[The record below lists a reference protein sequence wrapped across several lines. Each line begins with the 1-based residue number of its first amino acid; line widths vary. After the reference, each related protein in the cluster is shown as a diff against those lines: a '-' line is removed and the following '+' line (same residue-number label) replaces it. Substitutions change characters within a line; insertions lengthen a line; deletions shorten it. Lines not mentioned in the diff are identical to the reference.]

1 MFKPY
6 LILILIVSLFSCQN
20 NHEKS
25 IEKNSLSIAFER
37 SNGDSTST
45 YFEVIDF
52 YKNIANKNAKVSI
65 SEHYETDSGQPL
77 HLVKFSSNPSAE
89 TPLKI
94 LINNGIHPG
103 EPDGIDASM
112 LLFKALTNGEIKTEV
127 PVEVYSIPIY
137 NIGGALQR
145 NSTSRVNQ
153 NGPAEYGFRG
163 NAKNYD
169 LNRDFI
175 KSDSKNSKAF
185 FEIFHIAKPH
195 VFVDTHVSNGA
206 DYQYTLTHLFTQHNK
221 LGDALGQFLNKEF
234 RPEIENNLKKKNWEI
249 TPYVNVFNR
258 PPNNGF
264 TQFNDSPRYSTGYTS
279 LYNTLGLMIE
289 THMLKPYKKRVNGTL
304 EMLKSIVNISQ
315 NHAEKIKSLKQQQ
328 AEKFQNASTYAFNY
342 AVDSS
347 KTSSLKFLGYEADTI
362 ISQVTDL
369 PRLKYNREKPITTNI
384 KYYNYFKAKD
394 SIKIPE
400 AYIIPQQYTE
410 IIDLLKW
417 NNINIERF
425 VTDTLIKVERYT
437 IADYNTRKSA
447 YEGHYL
453 HFNTS
458 ISTEVVEVE
467 MTPGDVFVS
476 TKQPGIRYLIE
487 TLEPAAVDS
496 FFNWNFF
503 DAILQQKEGFSP
515 YVFEDLAI
523 KILEENPKLK
533 TEFEQMKK
541 TDKSFKNNWYAQ
553 LDWLHRHSPYY
564 EDAHLK
570 YPIYRLME

>member
-6 LILILIVSLFSCQN
+6 LILILIISLVSCQN
-20 NHEKS
+20 SQEKKYKEDAHS
-25 IEKNSLSIAFER
+25 TAFER

-45 YFEVIDF
+45 YLEVIDF

-77 HLVKFSSNPSAE
+77 HLVKFSSNPAAK

-153 NGPAEYGFRG
+153 NGPVEYGFRG

-185 FEIFHIAKPH
+185 FDIFHSVQPH

-221 LGDALGQFLNKEF
+221 LGRSLGEFLNTTF
-234 RPEIENNLKKKNWEI
+234 RPEIENSLVNKNWEI

-258 PPNNGF
+258 PPNKGF

-289 THMLKPYKKRVNGTL
+289 THMLKPYKTRVEGTL
-304 EMLKSIVNISQ
+304 EMLKSIINISQ
-315 NHAEKIKSLKQQQ
+315 NHAEKIKDLKQQQ
-328 AEKFQNASTYAFNY
+328 TEAFQNASTYAFNY
-342 AVDSS
+342 VVDSS
-347 KTSSLKFLGYEADTI
+347 KTSDLKFLGYQADTI

-384 KYYNYFKAKD
+384 KYFNYFKAKD

-425 VTDTLIKVERYT
+425 VADTLIKVERYT
-437 IADYNTRKSA
+437 IADYNTRKSP

-458 ISTEVVEVE
+458 VSTEISQIKI
-467 MTPGDVFVS
+467 TPGDVIVN
-476 TKQPGIRYLIE
+476 TNQPGIRYLLE
-487 TLEPAAVDS
+487 TLEPMAVDS

-553 LDWLHRHSPYY
+553 LDWLHKHSPYY
-564 EDAHLK
+564 ETAHLK

>member
-20 NHEKS
+20 NQEKS

-37 SNGDSTST
+37 SEGDSTST

-52 YKNIANKNAKVSI
+52 YKKIASKNVQVSI
-65 SEHYETDSGQPL
+65 TEHYETDSGQAL
-77 HLVKFSSNPSAE
+77 HLVKYSSNPTAQN
-89 TPLKI
+89 PLKI

-153 NGPAEYGFRG
+153 KGPAEYGFRG

-185 FEIFHIAKPH
+185 FEIFHSVKPH

-221 LGDALGQFLNKEF
+221 LGEALGKFLNKEF
-234 RPEIENNLKKKNWEI
+234 RPEIENNLKKKKWEI

-289 THMLKPYKKRVNGTL
+289 THMLKPYKERVNGTL
-304 EMLKSIVNISQ
+304 EMLKSIVNVSLK
-315 NHAEKIKSLKQQQ
+315 HAEKIKSLKQQQ
-328 AEKFQNASTYAFNY
+328 TEKFQNASTYAFNY

-347 KTSSLKFLGYEADTI
+347 KTSNLKFLGYEVDTI
-362 ISQVTDL
+362 KSQVTDL

-394 SIKIPE
+394 SIKIPK
-400 AYIIPQQYTE
+400 AYLIPQQYSE
-410 IIDLLKW
+410 VINLLKW

-425 VTDTLIKVERYT
+425 VTDTLMKVERYT
-437 IADYNTRKSA
+437 IADYKTRNSV

-453 HFNTS
+453 HYNTS
-458 ISTEVVEVE
+458 VSTEITQIK
-467 MTPGDVFVS
+467 MTPGDVIVNTNLEYTTLLKPLNQLLLIHFSTGIFLMSFYNKKKVS
-476 TKQPGIRYLIE
+476 LRMCL
-487 TLEPAAVDS
+487 
-496 FFNWNFF
+496 
-503 DAILQQKEGFSP
+503 
-515 YVFEDLAI
+515 
-523 KILEENPKLK
+523 KI
-533 TEFEQMKK
+533 
-541 TDKSFKNNWYAQ
+541 
-553 LDWLHRHSPYY
+553 
-564 EDAHLK
+564 
-570 YPIYRLME
+570 

>member
-20 NHEKS
+20 NQEKS

-37 SNGDSTST
+37 SEGDSTST

-77 HLVKFSSNPSAE
+77 QLVKFSSNPAAK

-153 NGPAEYGFRG
+153 KGPAEYGFRG

-185 FEIFHIAKPH
+185 FEIFHSVKPH

-221 LGDALGQFLNKEF
+221 LGEALGKFLNKEF
-234 RPEIENNLKKKNWEI
+234 RPEIENNLKKKKWEI

-289 THMLKPYKKRVNGTL
+289 THMLKPYKERVNGTL
-304 EMLKSIVNISQ
+304 EMLKSIVNVSLK
-315 NHAEKIKSLKQQQ
+315 HAEKIKSLKQQQ
-328 AEKFQNASTYAFNY
+328 TEKFQNASTYAFNY

-347 KTSSLKFLGYEADTI
+347 KTSNLKFLGYEVDTI
-362 ISQVTDL
+362 KSQVTDL

-394 SIKIPE
+394 SIKIPK
-400 AYIIPQQYTE
+400 AYLIPQQYSE
-410 IIDLLKW
+410 VINLLKW

-425 VTDTLIKVERYT
+425 VTDTLMKVERYT
-437 IADYNTRKSA
+437 IADYKTRNSV

-453 HFNTS
+453 HYNTS
-458 ISTEVVEVE
+458 VSTEITQIK
-467 MTPGDVFVS
+467 MTPGDVIVN
-476 TKQPGIRYLIE
+476 TNQPGIHYLIE

-503 DAILQQKEGFSP
+503 DVILQQKEGFSP
-515 YVFEDLAI
+515 YVFEDIAL
-523 KILEENPKLK
+523 KLLKENPTLK
-533 TEFEQMKK
+533 KEFEQLKN
-541 TDKSFKNNWYAQ
+541 TDNGFKNNWYAQ
-553 LDWLHRHSPYY
+553 LDWLHKHSPYY